1 VLRHREQQAEQ
12 TQVPRSS
19 HGCQGVCSARI
30 PHEEQASATAA
41 LKGAEQELME
51 ASKDEQLAAALKK
64 HADEL
69 QLTSS
74 ARLTAA
80 RANVKMLDVVFKE
93 AGGPSDE
100 PLAPCRAHVRLLVNT

>member
-1 VLRHREQQAEQ
+1 
-12 TQVPRSS
+12 
-19 HGCQGVCSARI
+19 
-30 PHEEQASATAA
+30 
-41 LKGAEQELME
+41 ME

>member
-1 VLRHREQQAEQ
+1 
-12 TQVPRSS
+12 
-19 HGCQGVCSARI
+19 
-30 PHEEQASATAA
+30 
-41 LKGAEQELME
+41 ME

-93 AGGPSDE
+93 AGGRPMSHLHHAGHTYDFS
-100 PLAPCRAHVRLLVNT
+100 

>member
-19 HGCQGVCSARI
+19 RI